1 MADIAAAAGVSVPT
15 VSKVLNGHADVAPKT
30 RSRVEAV
37 LADYNYAAPRRAGR
51 PCLIDLVFADL
62 SPWAVEIIRGAE
74 EAASAEGCRI
84 AVSVVSGEP
93 DTEHWLTRLS
103 TSQTDGVILV
113 LTELSPA
120 HRARLAA
127 MQMPVVIVDPV
138 GQPDPRI
145 LSIGATNW
153 AGGLMATEHLIEI
166 GHRRIGTITGR
177 PSVLC
182 SQARLDGYRAAL
194 ERAGIPADPALV
206 YSGDFH
212 FEAALAAATDMLK
225 LADPPTAIF
234 AGSDMQ
240 AMGVYEA
247 ARLHRLRMPD
257 DLSVVGFDDLPMSGW
272 VSPPLTTM
280 VQPLAQMAAM
290 ATRTIL
296 ALLDGGTTPPE
307 PGRAD
312 HVAGRAGQ
320 HGSAAEKG
328 GRPGPRTPG
337 RRHQVRPPRPRSP
350 VRLTGGPGLHRISTR
365 CPPATRGERGFSSL
379 RGLSAA
385 HYDLLAREG
394 GAEAG
399 RGSRYRLAPDHADD
413 AVPAGRPAPKDKSTR
428 ACSYLSPE

>member
-1 MADIAAAAGVSVPT
+1 MASEPRLARDRVTLADIAAAAGVSVPT

-30 RSRVEAV
+30 RSRVEAL

-51 PCLIDLVFADL
+51 SCLIDLVFADL

-93 DTEHWLTRLS
+93 DTEQWLTRLS

-120 HRARLAA
+120 YRARLAA
-127 MQMPVVIVDPV
+127 MHMPVVIVDPV

-145 LSIGATNW
+145 PSIGATNW

-177 PSVLC
+177 PSLLC

-212 FEAALAAATDMLK
+212 FEAALVAATDMLK
-225 LADPPTAIF
+225 LDDPPTAIF

-240 AMGVYEA
+240 AMGLRGGPAAPAAHSRGPERGRLRRPADVGLGVAPADHDRPA
-247 ARLHRLRMPD
+247 ARP
-257 DLSVVGFDDLPMSGW
+257 
-272 VSPPLTTM
+272 
-280 VQPLAQMAAM
+280 
-290 ATRTIL
+290 
-296 ALLDGGTTPPE
+296 DGGHGHAHDPRAARRPHRHLE
-307 PGRAD
+307 QPGRAD
-312 HVAGRAGQ
+312 HVAGRPGQ
-320 HGSAAEKG
+320 HGSAEEKG
-328 GRPGPRTPG
+328 GRPGCRERRAG
-337 RRHQVRPPRPRSP
+337 RSPVQPPRPRSP
-350 VRLTGGPGLHRISTR
+350 VELTGGGTVFIASP
-365 CPPATRGERGFSSL
+365 
-379 RGLSAA
+379 
-385 HYDLLAREG
+385 
-394 GAEAG
+394 
-399 RGSRYRLAPDHADD
+399 RGSRLLCTCGADPDL
-413 AVPAGRPAPKDKSTR
+413 VAG
-428 ACSYLSPE
+428 

>member
-1 MADIAAAAGVSVPT
+1 MMASEPRLARDRVTLADIAAAAGVSVPT

-30 RSRVEAV
+30 RSRVEAL

-51 PCLIDLVFADL
+51 SCLIDLVFADL

-93 DTEHWLTRLS
+93 DTEQWLTRLS

-120 HRARLAA
+120 YRARLAA
-127 MQMPVVIVDPV
+127 MHMPVVIVDPV

-145 LSIGATNW
+145 PSIGATNW

-177 PSVLC
+177 PSLLC

-212 FEAALAAATDMLK
+212 FEAALVAATDMLK
-225 LADPPTAIF
+225 LDDPPTAIF

-247 ARLHRLRMPD
+247 ARLHRQRIPD

-272 VSPPLTTM
+272 VSPPLTTI

-296 ALLDGGTTPPE
+296 ALLDGRTDTSSNRVELTTSLVVRASTAPP
-307 PGRAD
+307 RKKA
-312 HVAGRAGQ
+312 
-320 HGSAAEKG
+320 G
-328 GRPGPRTPG
+328 GRGAANAGPAGPRSSRRG
-337 RRHQVRPPRPRSP
+337 REVR
-350 VRLTGGPGLHRISTR
+350 
-365 CPPATRGERGFSSL
+365 SS
-379 RGLSAA
+379 
-385 HYDLLAREG
+385 
-394 GAEAG
+394 
-399 RGSRYRLAPDHADD
+399 
-413 AVPAGRPAPKDKSTR
+413 
-428 ACSYLSPE
+428 

>member
-1 MADIAAAAGVSVPT
+1 MTSEPRLARDRVTLADVAAAAGVSVPT

-30 RSRVEAV
+30 RSRVEAL
-37 LADYNYAAPRRAGR
+37 LADYNYAAPRRPGR
-51 PCLIDLVFADL
+51 SCLIDLVFADL

-74 EAASAEGCRI
+74 EAASADGCRI

-93 DTEHWLTRLS
+93 DTEQWLTRLS

-120 HRARLAA
+120 YRARLAA
-127 MQMPVVIVDPV
+127 MHMPVVIVDPV

-145 LSIGATNW
+145 PSIGATNW

-177 PSVLC
+177 PSLLC

-212 FEAALAAATDMLK
+212 FEAALLAATDMLK
-225 LADPPTAIF
+225 LDDPPTAIF

-247 ARLHRLRMPD
+247 ARLHRRRIPD

-272 VSPPLTTM
+272 VSPPLTTI

-296 ALLDGGTTPPE
+296 ALLDGRTDTSSNRVELTTSLVVRASTAPP
-307 PGRAD
+307 RKKA
-312 HVAGRAGQ
+312 AGRGAANAGPA
-320 HGSAAEKG
+320 GARS
-328 GRPGPRTPG
+328 G
-337 RRHQVRPPRPRSP
+337 RRQVRPAGPRGP
-350 VRLTGGPGLHRISTR
+350 V
-365 CPPATRGERGFSSL
+365 
-379 RGLSAA
+379 
-385 HYDLLAREG
+385 
-394 GAEAG
+394 
-399 RGSRYRLAPDHADD
+399 
-413 AVPAGRPAPKDKSTR
+413 
-428 ACSYLSPE
+428 

>member
-1 MADIAAAAGVSVPT
+1 MAAARAHYDGADPAEGSMFVSESRVARDRVTLADIAMAAGVSVPT
-15 VSKVLNGHADVAPKT
+15 VSKVLNGHADVAAKT
-30 RSRVEAV
+30 RSRVEAL

-51 PCLIDLVFADL
+51 PGLIDLVFADL

-93 DTEHWLTRLS
+93 ATKEWLARLL

-120 HRARLAA
+120 YRAQLAA
-127 MQMPVVIVDPV
+127 MHMPVVIVDPV

-145 LSIGATNW
+145 PSIGATNW
-153 AGGLMATEHLIEI
+153 AGGLMATEHLIEL

-177 PSVLC
+177 PSLLC

-194 ERAGIPADPALV
+194 ERTGIAADPALV

-212 FEAALAAATDMLK
+212 FEAALAAATDMLN

-247 ARLHRLRMPD
+247 ARLHRLRIPD
-257 DLSVVGFDDLPMSGW
+257 ELSVVGFDDLPMSGW
-272 VSPPLTTM
+272 VSPPLTTI

-290 ATRTIL
+290 ATRTVL
-296 ALLDGGTTPPE
+296 ALLDGRSDTSSNRVELATSLILRSSTAPP
-307 PGRAD
+307 GKS
-312 HVAGRAGQ
+312 AGRSSAPSARKAG
-320 HGSAAEKG
+320 
-328 GRPGPRTPG
+328 
-337 RRHQVRPPRPRSP
+337 
-350 VRLTGGPGLHRISTR
+350 
-365 CPPATRGERGFSSL
+365 
-379 RGLSAA
+379 
-385 HYDLLAREG
+385 
-394 GAEAG
+394 
-399 RGSRYRLAPDHADD
+399 
-413 AVPAGRPAPKDKSTR
+413 
-428 ACSYLSPE
+428 